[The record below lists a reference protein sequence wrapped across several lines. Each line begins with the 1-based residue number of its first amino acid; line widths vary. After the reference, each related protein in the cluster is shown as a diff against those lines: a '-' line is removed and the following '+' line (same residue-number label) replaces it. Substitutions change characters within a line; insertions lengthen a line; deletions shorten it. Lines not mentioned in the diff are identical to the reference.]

1 MILANARARLRGP
14 DLRLVVLALCHRDP
28 GARARIEE
36 RLAREGP
43 DALLDAPG
51 LLEAL
56 CAIRSLAVP
65 SAPLF
70 VYVAVRHAL
79 LTARI
84 DDRSLAD
91 YLAALMLEFGTHD
104 RATRLGAADDQTY
117 NYLLE
122 IVSDLEAQA
131 PGGAGGARAFELQA
145 HLGNYS
151 LWLAGLFP
159 DFIAAV
165 QRRRAGPDLTYYDAW
180 GRRGYGLAAGHRLA
194 AQYGVDS
201 IYQQASERFPA
212 LRQALNRL
220 SDRVLFPAVQ
230 SDDKLLRGL

>member
-1 MILANARARLRGP
+1 M
-14 DLRLVVLALCHRDP
+14 LALCHSDP
-28 GARARIEE
+28 GARVRTEE
-36 RLAREGP
+36 RLSRDGP

-51 LLEAL
+51 LFEAL
-56 CAIRSLAVP
+56 CAVRSLAMP

-70 VYVAVRHAL
+70 AYVAIRHAL
-79 LTARI
+79 LAAGI

-91 YLAALMLEFGTHD
+91 YLAALLLEFGTHD
-104 RATRLGAADDQTY
+104 RATHLGGGVADDQTY

-122 IVSDLEAQA
+122 IVSDLEEEASR
-131 PGGAGGARAFELQA
+131 GGPRAFELQA

-165 QRRRAGPDLTYYDAW
+165 QRRRAGPDLAYYDAW

-194 AQYGVDS
+194 AHYGVDG
-201 IYQQASERFPA
+201 IYRQAAERFPA

-220 SDRVLFPAVQ
+220 SDRMFFPAVQ
-230 SDDKLLRGL
+230 TDDKLLRSL

>member
-1 MILANARARLRGP
+1 MILANTRARLRGP
-14 DLRLVVLALCHRDP
+14 DIRLVVLALCHRDP
-28 GARARIEE
+28 GARARTEE
-36 RLAREGP
+36 RLSREGP
-43 DALLDAPG
+43 DVLLDAPG

-56 CAIRSLAVP
+56 CAVRSLAMP

-70 VYVAVRHAL
+70 FYVAVRHAL
-79 LTARI
+79 LGAGV

-91 YLAALMLEFGTHD
+91 YLAALLLEFGAHG
-104 RATRLGAADDQTY
+104 RANRLRAADDQTY

-122 IVSDLEAQA
+122 IVSDLEEQE
-131 PGGAGGARAFELQA
+131 PGPRAFELQA

-165 QRRRAGPDLTYYDAW
+165 KRRRAGPDLTYYDAW

-194 AQYGVDS
+194 AQYGVDD
-201 IYQQASERFPA
+201 IFRQAAERFPA
-212 LRQALNRL
+212 LRLALNRL
-220 SDRVLFPAVQ
+220 SDRTFFPAVRTE
-230 SDDKLLRGL
+230 DKLLRNL

>member
-1 MILANARARLRGP
+1 
-14 DLRLVVLALCHRDP
+14 VVLALCRRTP
-28 GARARIEE
+28 GARGRTEE
-36 RLAREGP
+36 RLTREGP
-43 DALLDAPG
+43 DALLDEPG

-56 CAIRSLAVP
+56 CDVRSLAMP

-70 VYVAVRHAL
+70 AYVAVRHAL
-79 LTARI
+79 LGAGI

-91 YLAALMLEFGTHD
+91 YLAALLLEFGTHD
-104 RATRLGAADDQTY
+104 RAHRLRAADDQTY

-122 IVSDLEAQA
+122 IVSDLEEQA
-131 PGGAGGARAFELQA
+131 PGGGVRAFELQA

-165 QRRRAGPDLTYYDAW
+165 QRRRAGPDVTYYDAW

-194 AQYGVDS
+194 AQFGVDG
-201 IYQQASERFPA
+201 IYRQAADRFPA
-212 LRQALNRL
+212 LRQALNHL
-220 SDRVLFPAVQ
+220 SDRMFFPAVQ
-230 SDDKLLRGL
+230 TDDRLLRNL